1 MINLMPPAKK
11 SEIIYAR
18 RNSFLI
24 RWLMGICLAALG
36 IALITGAGL
45 FYLKQDSKSHQDSI
59 RDTRALLAEQ
69 KEAETIK
76 RAEEMSGTLQLAVDV
91 LSKEILFSKLLQKI
105 AQVIP
110 PGTVLKSLS
119 LDSELQGG
127 LDLEVS
133 ASSYATG
140 VRAQVNLA
148 DPNNGIFERADLG
161 DVTCLTNPEEPTDYP
176 CTATMRALFDQDH
189 NAFLKLNQGEE
200 TAQ

>member
-1 MINLMPPAKK
+1 MINLLPPSKK
-11 SEIIYAR
+11 SEVMYAR

-24 RWLMGICLAALG
+24 RWVMGICLAGLG

-45 FYLKQDSKSHQDSI
+45 FYLKQDSKSYQQS
-59 RDTRALLAEQ
+59 TRATRELLAQQ
-69 KEAETIK
+69 KESETIK

-119 LDSELQGG
+119 LNSELQGG

-133 ASSYATG
+133 ASSYETG

-161 DVTCLTNPEEPTDYP
+161 DVTCVAADEPTDYP

-189 NAFLKLNQGEE
+189 NAFLKLNQGEDA
-200 TAQ
+200 TQ